1 MHRRLVLLAPL
12 ALAGCGPLLP
22 QQKYIPRINWPLAP
36 QPPAQ
41 NADNPAGPVLL
52 VRAIAAAPGL
62 DQQGLQVLQPD
73 GSLVVDYYNLWAASP
88 ADAVTQAL
96 LAWAQASGGFS
107 AVISPGSR
115 LNPVFILEGELTE
128 LLADIAA
135 GRARC
140 VVTLVLMKNNPG
152 LDAGA
157 VPLAQVRLVGSA
169 PLRGATP
176 AAQVQA
182 QRAALAGVLNQ
193 AVALLGRYTG

>member
-1 MHRRLVLLAPL
+1 MNRRLILLAPL

-22 QQKYIPRINWPLAP
+22 QQKYIPRVNWPLAP
-36 QPPAQ
+36 QPPVQ

-62 DQQGLQVLQPD
+62 GQQGLQVLQSD
-73 GSLVVDYYNLWAASP
+73 GSLTVDYYNLWAVSP

-96 LAWAQASGGFS
+96 LAWAQASGDFS

-115 LNPVFILEGELTE
+115 LNPAFILEGELTE
-128 LLADIAA
+128 LLADTAT
-135 GRARC
+135 GQARC
-140 VVTLVLMKNNPG
+140 VVTLVLMRNSPG
-152 LDAGA
+152 LGAGA

-169 PLRGATP
+169 PLQGNTP

-182 QRAALAGVLNQ
+182 QRAALASVLSQ
-193 AVALLGRYTG
+193 AVALLSRYTG